1 MTIGGMV
8 NWEPDAF
15 DGIDVWYALASATAV
30 VSFETDEVPSCTLRV
45 VRALHA
51 AYDAIAA
58 AKERGVAIEQ
68 MILTSHVDG
77 IFNMGGDLG
86 LMASA
91 ARARDDAA
99 LQEYGRLTA
108 SLVHRTWN
116 GLGVGITTIAAVD
129 GDAFGGGCEAALSA
143 NVVIATARSR
153 FAFPEVRFGLYPAM
167 GATSLVGRRVSPA
180 FATEWIISG
189 RTLDA
194 RDAERS
200 GVVDRVVFEKP
211 EQCALRLLRSHA
223 ASQRK
228 LREVARLRRLQ
239 ADFSSEEAE
248 RIVLQWAA
256 TVAAMPQRKLTQLER
271 IVRAQKARMAAERAS
286 SDPL

>member
-1 MTIGGMV
+1 MV
-8 NWEPDAF
+8 NWEPDKF
-15 DGIDVWYALASATAV
+15 DGINVRYDAASLTAV

-86 LMASA
+86 LMATA

-108 SLVHRTWN
+108 ALVHRTWN
-116 GLGVGITTIAAVD
+116 GLGVGMTTIAAVD

-143 NVVIATARSR
+143 NVVVATEKSR

-189 RTLDA
+189 RTLEA
-194 RDAERS
+194 GLAERA
-200 GVVDRVVFEKP
+200 GLVDRIVVEKP
-211 EQCALRLLRSHA
+211 EQCALRLLRNHA
-223 ASQRK
+223 SSRRK

-239 ADFSSEEAE
+239 AEYPFEEAE
-248 RIVLQWAA
+248 RIVMQWAT
-256 TVAAMPQRKLTQLER
+256 TVAAMPQRKLTQIER
-271 IVRAQKARMAAERAS
+271 IVRAQKARMVAERAS